1 MSKLTDS
8 WRLTFLVLPPF
19 FFLEIG
25 FENNFSQREVIYRER
40 RRILEKADLRSGMLD
55 MLREHLDLILE
66 AQIDPDSP
74 SDLWEAEQLPEVL
87 RNLSMDVPMMAEV
100 KIEELK
106 NLGYDDLKDKLW
118 ENLELAYK
126 VREEHL
132 GEQDMREFERQVLL
146 HNIDSKWVDYL
157 HNIDL
162 LREGIQLRA
171 YGQRDPLQ
179 EYKREAFNMFNQL
192 LRSIQADSIQQ
203 IFRAQPQMEM
213 NLPDE
218 FDGITFE
225 NLPEGM
231 TEEDMMKIIE
241 QIQAIQA
248 GMGNAD
254 GFLPIEGLEGIEGV
268 QLVQRQPQGEPGD
281 AGQPPLADAEPHNG
295 NGSAGHGVDSGAKA
309 EAEAKSKAE
318 AGAVLAEK
326 QESDSAKES

>member
-1 MSKLTDS
+1 MS
-8 WRLTFLVLPPF
+8 WP
-19 FFLEIG
+19 
-25 FENNFSQREVIYRER
+25 
-40 RRILEKADLRSGMLD
+40 
-55 MLREHLDLILE
+55 
-66 AQIDPDSP
+66 
-74 SDLWEAEQLPEVL
+74 
-87 RNLSMDVPMMAEV
+87 
-100 KIEELK
+100 
-106 NLGYDDLKDKLW
+106 
-118 ENLELAYK
+118 K

-268 QLVQRQPQGEPGD
+268 QLVQRQPQGEPVE
-281 AGQPPLADAEPHNG
+281 AGQSVEPPAETSQPRNG
-295 NGSAGHGVDSGAKA
+295 NGSAAHGGDGEES
-309 EAEAKSKAE
+309 
-318 AGAVLAEK
+318 AVLAEK